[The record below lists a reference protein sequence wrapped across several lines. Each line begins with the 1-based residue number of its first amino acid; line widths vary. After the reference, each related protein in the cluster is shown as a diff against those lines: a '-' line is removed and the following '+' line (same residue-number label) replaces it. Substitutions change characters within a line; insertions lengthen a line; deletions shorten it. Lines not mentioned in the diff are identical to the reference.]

1 MRGGVEGRLEF
12 FRKFI
17 RFCSV
22 TLPLSTDLIFSF
34 NVFTMYGIPYIHYLH
49 KVMLLITEVK
59 KYEESGL
66 EYSCGLFGRP
76 TSSVDFPASVLEP
89 GSGGVDDD
97 QRSKIEIKLWV
108 YVNWDGL
115 KLSFCRFVGKLSL
128 SNSSS
133 LLGHFL
139 ISSFGSLTAGRW
151 KAKLFN

>member
-1 MRGGVEGRLEF
+1 MRGGVKGRLEF

-89 GSGGVDDD
+89 
-97 QRSKIEIKLWV
+97 
-108 YVNWDGL
+108 
-115 KLSFCRFVGKLSL
+115 
-128 SNSSS
+128 
-133 LLGHFL
+133 
-139 ISSFGSLTAGRW
+139 
-151 KAKLFN
+151 